1 MNWICSHCR
10 TRFEERRTRCPHD
23 GRRVV
28 ADLAGEVVGGR
39 YTLRELLG
47 VGGMDSSVWQAWQ
60 QSIQRSVAIKLLPP
74 ADDSSTERFARGA
87 RIASNLS
94 HPNITV
100 VHDYGTTEDGH
111 LYLVMELLDG
121 QTLHRVL
128 RRTHMPPAR
137 VIHIIDQVL
146 RALDHAHRR
155 NIVHRDIKPG
165 NLYLINQSD
174 GGDFIKVLD
183 FGIARYIDA
192 ADDPVD
198 KQEITMERQICGT
211 PQYMAPEQV
220 AFGQVDARTDIYALG
235 VVMYRMLTGRLPF
248 QSGSHHELFRM
259 HLHTAPPTFR
269 DVKPDL
275 GCPPALE
282 AVVMRALA
290 KAPDERFA
298 SAAEMRMALRQ
309 VRNQIGLPAE
319 PDEPSMP
326 SSSHGWS
333 LEPPRQPAPTRR
345 PNAFL
350 YAALVVLTIAV
361 IALVVLR
368 RDPLPAVAP
377 GTAPA
382 IGTGTTPG
390 TAPGTT
396 PGTPAGTPPSGTDPN
411 PLRAMHP
418 PPEPPAPRAP
428 APTTAKTPDATPAT
442 PDATLPPT
450 DAAADAAPDDPDA
463 PDDPNGP
470 VYHRVSIFTTP
481 PGARVTWQGRLIGET
496 PLHTRLVSGR
506 HQLKIRLDA
515 HETETWNVNLAG
527 DEARRVA
534 RSFTLTPTATAPSP
548 PPVIEQPPPPVEPP
562 VEPQPPP
569 EKPKGP
575 ITLDKVPDPRNA
587 PTPPRVPVLG
597 RDAQGAAPDGDGK
610 GRVQTLGN

>member
-1 MNWICSHCR
+1 MTWICSHCR

-28 ADLAGEVVGGR
+28 QDLAGEVVGGR

-47 VGGMDSSVWQAWQ
+47 VGGMDSSVWLAWQ
-60 QSIQRSVAIKLLPP
+60 QSIQRAVAIKLLPP
-74 ADDSSTERFARGA
+74 ADDPSTERFARGA

-100 VHDYGTTEDGH
+100 VHDYGTTDDGH

-128 RRTHMPPAR
+128 RRTHLPPAR

-183 FGIARYIDA
+183 FGIARYIDS

-259 HLHTAPPTFR
+259 HLHTAPPPFR
-269 DVKPDL
+269 EVKADL

-290 KAPDERFA
+290 KSPDERFA

-309 VRNQIGLPAE
+309 VRNQMGLPAE

-333 LEPPRQPAPTRR
+333 LEPPRPATTPRR
-345 PNAFL
+345 GNGFL
-350 YAALVVLTIAV
+350 YAALVILALAVVALAV
-361 IALVVLR
+361 IRREPEPVV
-368 RDPLPAVAP
+368 
-377 GTAPA
+377 
-382 IGTGTTPG
+382 TTP
-390 TAPGTT
+390 
-396 PGTPAGTPPSGTDPN
+396 PAESASA
-411 PLRAMHP
+411 RAAQP
-418 PPEPPAPRAP
+418 
-428 APTTAKTPDATPAT
+428 PAT
-442 PDATLPPT
+442 PPAIPTPRPDAAVAARAPVVP
-450 DAAADAAPDDPDA
+450 DAAAAAPPAAPDAAVAEQDDEPDA
-463 PDDPNGP
+463 GGGDGP
-470 VYHRVSIFTTP
+470 VYHRVSIFSDP
-481 PGARVTWQGRLIGET
+481 PGAQVTWQGRPIGQT

-506 HQLKIRLDA
+506 HQLRIRLDG
-515 HETETWNVNLAG
+515 HEPETWNLALTG
-527 DEARRVA
+527 EESRRVA
-534 RSFTLTPTATAPSP
+534 RSFTLAAIPK
-548 PPVIEQPPPPVEPP
+548 PPVEAPKPPVEAPPPPVEAPKPP
-562 VEPQPPP
+562 V

-575 ITLDKVPDPRNA
+575 ITLDKVPDPPKDRGGN
-587 PTPPRVPVLG
+587 PRVPVLG
-597 RDAQGAAPDGDGK
+597 RDTQGRASDGDGK
-610 GRVQTLGN
+610 TRVQTLGN